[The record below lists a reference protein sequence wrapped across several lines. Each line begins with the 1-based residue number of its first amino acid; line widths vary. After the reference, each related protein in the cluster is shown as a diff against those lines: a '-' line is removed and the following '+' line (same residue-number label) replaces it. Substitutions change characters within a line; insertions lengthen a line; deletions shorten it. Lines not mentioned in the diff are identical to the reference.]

1 MDFTIKSIAGVSL
14 VCLLTLAGCTEKNTP
29 DNPSNNEVVEPTDTT
44 ITPTDTISIT
54 WNGTTVTINGTNDSV
69 TVTNNN
75 GYVTINSTTKDIS
88 YILSGNGTGQLSIY
102 STNRLQLQLSNLT
115 LTCTNGPAINNQCKK
130 SLFVVLNGT
139 NSLTDGSTYASSTED
154 RKAAFFSEGQ
164 MIFSGRGNLTVK
176 GNYKHAIASDDY
188 ILFTESTGT
197 LNLTSSVK
205 DGINSNDGIFIHGGN
220 ITVTTTGKGTWDTTD
235 KETKAAAGI
244 NSGSNILISGGNI
257 TLTSTGS
264 GGKGLKCDSALN
276 ITGGTLTV
284 KTTGGLYYNNG
295 STENTNYT
303 GNTDN
308 LNSKYYSSPKGIKA
322 VGAITISG
330 GTINVSTS
338 GRNGEGIESK
348 STLVING
355 GQITVNSYDDAI
367 NAKSDLTVN
376 GGYIYA
382 RATNND
388 GLDANGNCYI
398 NGGLIYA
405 IGAKSPEVA
414 IDANTEEQKKLYIT
428 GGTIIAVGG
437 LERGSSISGGTAKQT
452 TSWTAQKWH
461 ALYNDGSLVIAFQT
475 PTKQTSGGGG
485 PGGNNSQAL
494 VVYTSGTPTLKS
506 DVSVSGGTAYFGGQ
520 ANIGGTINGGSSVTL
535 SNYNSNSGW

>member
-1 MDFTIKSIAGVSL
+1 MDFTIKSIVGVSL
-14 VCLLTLAGCTEKNTP
+14 VCLLTLVGCTEKNTP
-29 DNPSNNEVVEPTDTT
+29 DNPTNDEPKDTT
-44 ITPTDTISIT
+44 IITTDTIAIT
-54 WNGTTVTINGTNDSV
+54 WNGTVVTVNGSNDSV

-75 GYVTINSTTKDIS
+75 GYVTINSTVKDIS
-88 YILSGNGTGQLSIY
+88 YILSGTGTGQLSIY

-115 LTCTNGPAINNQCKK
+115 LTCSDGPAINNQCKK

-164 MIFSGRGNLTVK
+164 MIFSGRGSLTVK

-205 DGINSNDGIFIHGGN
+205 DGINSNDGIYIHGGN

-284 KTTGGLYYNNG
+284 KTTGGLYYSNG

-348 STLVING
+348 STIVIDG

-398 NGGLIYA
+398 KGGLIYA

-414 IDANTEEQKKLYIT
+414 IDANSEEQKKLYIT

-437 LERGSSISGGTAKQT
+437 LERGASISGGTAKQT
-452 TSWTAQKWH
+452 TSWTSQKWH
-461 ALYNDGSLVIAFQT
+461 ALYNDGALVIAFYT
-475 PTKQTSGGGG
+475 PTKQTSGGG
-485 PGGNNSQAL
+485 PGGGSSQAL

-506 DVSVSGGTAYFGGQ
+506 DVSVSGGTDYFGGE
-520 ANIGGTINGGSSVTL
+520 ANIGCSVSNGSSVTL
-535 SNYNSNSGW
+535 SNYSNSGGPGW

>member
-1 MDFTIKSIAGVSL
+1 MDFTIKSIVGVSL
-14 VCLLTLAGCTEKNTP
+14 VCLLTLVGCTEKNTP
-29 DNPSNNEVVEPTDTT
+29 DNPANDEPKDTT
-44 ITPTDTISIT
+44 IITTDTIAIT
-54 WNGTTVTINGTNDSV
+54 WNGTSVTVNGSNDSV

-75 GYVTINSTTKDIS
+75 GYVTINSTVKDIS
-88 YILSGNGTGQLSIY
+88 YILSGTGTGQLSIY

-115 LTCTNGPAINNQCKK
+115 LTCSDGPAINNQCKK

-164 MIFSGRGNLTVK
+164 MIFSGRGSLTVK

-205 DGINSNDGIFIHGGN
+205 DGINSNDGIYIHGGN

-257 TLTSTGS
+257 SLTSTGS

-284 KTTGGLYYNNG
+284 KTTGGLYYSNG

-308 LNSKYYSSPKGIKA
+308 INSKYYSSPKGIKA

-348 STLVING
+348 STIIIDG

-382 RATNND
+382 HATNND

-398 NGGLIYA
+398 KGGLIYA
-405 IGAKSPEVA
+405 IGARSPEVA
-414 IDANTEEQKKLYIT
+414 IDANSEEQKKLYIT

-452 TSWTAQKWH
+452 TSWTSQKWH
-461 ALYNDGSLVIAFQT
+461 ALYNDGALVIAFQT
-475 PTKQTSGGGG
+475 PTKQTSGGG
-485 PGGNNSQAL
+485 PGGGSSQAL

-506 DVSVSGGTAYFGGQ
+506 DVSVSGGTDYFGGE
-520 ANIGGTINGGSSVTL
+520 ANIGGSVSNGSSVTL
-535 SNYNSNSGW
+535 SNYSNSGGPGW

>member
-1 MDFTIKSIAGVSL
+1 MDFTIKSIVGVSL
-14 VCLLTLAGCTEKNTP
+14 VCLLTLVGCTEKNTP
-29 DNPSNNEVVEPTDTT
+29 DNPVNDEPKDTT
-44 ITPTDTISIT
+44 IITTDTIAIT
-54 WNGTTVTINGTNDSV
+54 WNGTAVTVNGSNDSV
-69 TVTNNN
+69 TVTYNN
-75 GYVTINSTTKDIS
+75 GYVTINSTVKDIS
-88 YILSGNGTGQLSIY
+88 YILSGTGTGQLSIY
-102 STNRLQLQLSNLT
+102 STNRLQLQLNNLT
-115 LTCTNGPAINNQCKK
+115 LTCSDGPAINNQCKK

-139 NSLTDGSTYASSTED
+139 NSLTDGSTYTSSTED

-164 MIFSGRGNLTVK
+164 MIFSGRGSLTVK

-205 DGINSNDGIFIHGGN
+205 DGINSNDGIYIHGGN

-284 KTTGGLYYNNG
+284 KTTGGLYYSNG

-348 STLVING
+348 STIVIDG

-367 NAKSDLTVN
+367 NAQSDLTVN

-382 RATNND
+382 HATNND

-398 NGGLIYA
+398 KGGLIYA
-405 IGAKSPEVA
+405 IGARSPEVA
-414 IDANTEEQKKLYIT
+414 IDANSEEQKKLYIT

-452 TSWTAQKWH
+452 TSWSSQKWH
-461 ALYNDGSLVIAFQT
+461 ALYNDGALVIAFYT
-475 PTKQTSGGGG
+475 PTKQTSGGG
-485 PGGNNSQAL
+485 PGGGSSQAL

-506 DVSVSGGTAYFGGQ
+506 DVSVSGGTDYFGGE
-520 ANIGGTINGGSSVTL
+520 ANIGGSVSNGSSVTL
-535 SNYNSNSGW
+535 SNYSNSGGPGW

>member
-1 MDFTIKSIAGVSL
+1 MSL
-14 VCLLTLAGCTEKNTP
+14 VCLLTLVGCTEKNTP
-29 DNPSNNEVVEPTDTT
+29 DNPVNDEPKDTT
-44 ITPTDTISIT
+44 IITTDTIAIT
-54 WNGTTVTINGTNDSV
+54 WNGTAVTINGSNDSV

-75 GYVTINSTTKDIS
+75 GYVTINSTVKDIS
-88 YILSGNGTGQLSIY
+88 YILSGTGTGQLSIY

-115 LTCTNGPAINNQCKK
+115 LTCSDGPAINNQCKK

-164 MIFSGRGNLTVK
+164 MIFSGRGSLTVK

-188 ILFTESTGT
+188 ILFTESTGS

-205 DGINSNDGIFIHGGN
+205 DGINSNDGIYIHGGN
-220 ITVTTTGKGTWDTTD
+220 ITVTTTGKGSWDTTD

-284 KTTGGLYYNNG
+284 KTTGGLYYSNG

-348 STLVING
+348 STIVIDG

-376 GGYIYA
+376 GGYI
-382 RATNND
+382 
-388 GLDANGNCYI
+388 
-398 NGGLIYA
+398 
-405 IGAKSPEVA
+405 
-414 IDANTEEQKKLYIT
+414 
-428 GGTIIAVGG
+428 
-437 LERGSSISGGTAKQT
+437 
-452 TSWTAQKWH
+452 
-461 ALYNDGSLVIAFQT
+461 
-475 PTKQTSGGGG
+475 
-485 PGGNNSQAL
+485 
-494 VVYTSGTPTLKS
+494 
-506 DVSVSGGTAYFGGQ
+506 
-520 ANIGGTINGGSSVTL
+520 
-535 SNYNSNSGW
+535 